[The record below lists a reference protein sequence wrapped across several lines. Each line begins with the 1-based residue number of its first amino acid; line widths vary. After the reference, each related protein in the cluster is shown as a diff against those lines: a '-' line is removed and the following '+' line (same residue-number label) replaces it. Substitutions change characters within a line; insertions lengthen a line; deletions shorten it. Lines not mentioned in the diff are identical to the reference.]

1 MESNRPI
8 SPDADRAWDG
18 QVVASSGGAVL
29 TREHAGLLAVNDFR
43 RIGSVVEL
51 EADFELNGSAP
62 PPHRCLDFGAE
73 GLRIGVQR
81 HAPAVW
87 EGFFAVSHAAYPDT
101 SIFHVEMA
109 RDRVGVPRSDRSGE
123 AVFAVQT
130 ASTKETGV
138 LNYVLAASTTNGGR
152 TRWVVGHAKGLYSDA
167 ALTVL
172 WQSASLP
179 SACAEFVQEIT
190 LRTDGQSS
198 FHVWFGGS
206 QVYAADHGLDLEVE
220 PPLQPY
226 LEVQALEI
234 GYVTTFTD
242 YWVTEDNSIVVRGV
256 RPGDQVCFVQSD
268 GTRSQAVASRTGEA
282 RLTLQMP
289 AVRGRGM
296 LTIARADDLLFGPF
310 PYAGG
315 DTYRMSEGDHARLG

>member
-1 MESNRPI
+1 M
-8 SPDADRAWDG
+8 AG
-18 QVVASSGGAVL
+18 CGGAVL

-43 RIGSVVEL
+43 RVRSVVDL

-73 GLRIGVQR
+73 GLRIGVHR
-81 HAPAVW
+81 HASAVW
-87 EGFFAVSHAAYPDT
+87 EGFFAVSHMAYPAT
-101 SIFHVEMA
+101 SVFHVEMS
-109 RDRVGVPRSDRSGE
+109 RDRVGVPRSDQSGE
-123 AVFAVQT
+123 SVFAVQT

-172 WQSASLP
+172 WRSASLP

-198 FHVWFGGS
+198 LHVWFGGDL
-206 QVYAADHGLDLEVE
+206 VYAADHGLDLEVD

-234 GYVTTFTD
+234 GYMTTFTD
-242 YWVTEDNSIVVRGV
+242 FWVTEDNSVVVRGV
-256 RPGDQVCFVQSD
+256 RPGDHVCFVQSD
-268 GTRSQAVASRTGEA
+268 GTRSQAEASPTGEA
-282 RLTLQMP
+282 RLNLQMP
-289 AVRGRGM
+289 AVRGRGV
-296 LTIARADDLLFGPF
+296 LTIDRTDGLLFGPF
-310 PYAGG
+310 TYAGG
-315 DTYRMSEGDHARLG
+315 DAYRIFEGDHARVG

>member
-1 MESNRPI
+1 M
-8 SPDADRAWDG
+8 
-18 QVVASSGGAVL
+18 ASSGGAVL

-43 RIGSVVEL
+43 QVRSVVEL
-51 EADFELNGSAP
+51 EADFELNGTAP
-62 PPHRCLDFGAE
+62 PPHRCLDFGAQ
-73 GLRIGVQR
+73 GLRIGVHP
-81 HAPAVW
+81 HAPSVW
-87 EGFFAVSHAAYPDT
+87 EGFFAVSHATYPAT

-109 RDRVGVPRSDRSGE
+109 RDRVDVPRSDQSGE
-123 AVFAVQT
+123 SVFAVQT

-172 WQSASLP
+172 WRSASLP

-190 LRTDGQSS
+190 LRTDGRSS
-198 FHVWFGGS
+198 LHVWFGGNL
-206 QVYAADHGLDLEVE
+206 VYTADHGLDLDVD

-242 YWVTEDNSIVVRGV
+242 YWVTEDDSIVVRGV

-268 GTRSQAVASRTGEA
+268 GTRSQAVASPSGEA
-282 RLTLQMP
+282 RITLQMP

-296 LTIARADDLLFGPF
+296 LTIDRADDLLFGPF